1 MVSGLN
7 TPQWLF
13 IAVLVL
19 SIGSLFALVI
29 WGAVLEIRYLG
40 PYTLASTDGKERWR
54 RAMILALLQTG
65 ILPIMG
71 LLLLTLSPY
80 LEERSVLPLAC
91 GSVWIVVF
99 PMGVLYHRW
108 DFERTSK
115 RYQKLDKTLK
125 GERKSDRYTSSQ
137 MPKFIQRFM
146 TAELQR
152 FMREGY
158 PQENRA
164 KALSAQEENQK

>member
-1 MVSGLN
+1 MVSELN

-13 IAVLVL
+13 IAVIVL
-19 SIGSLFALVI
+19 SIGALFALAI
-29 WGAVLEIRYLG
+29 WGVILEIRYLG

-54 RAMILALLQTG
+54 RAVILALLQTG

-80 LEERSVLPLAC
+80 LEEGFVLPLFC
-91 GSVWIVVF
+91 GSVWVVAF
-99 PMGVLYHRW
+99 LIGILYHRW

-115 RYQKLDKTLK
+115 RHQKLDNTLK
-125 GERKSDRYTSSQ
+125 SERKSDRYKSPQ
-137 MPKFIQRFM
+137 MPKFIQIFM

-152 FMREGY
+152 FMKEGY
-158 PQENRA
+158 SQENGD
-164 KALSAQEENQK
+164 KALSAQNENQG